1 MGQKEDVMPLPSDNT
16 TFLRRSLQLDGAAS
30 GLTGALLV
38 LAAPPISRVIGL
50 SAPGIARAVG
60 VGLLIFAVALLWNAS
75 RPAPSRGEAMLAVAL
90 NAVWVVGSLVLI
102 VDGPLT
108 LLGAGAVAAVAAAVL
123 GFSVL
128 EVIGL
133 RRLR

>member
-1 MGQKEDVMPLPSDNT
+1 MPLPSDNT
-16 TFLRRSLQLDGAAS
+16 SFLRRSLQLDGAAS

-38 LAAPPISRVIGL
+38 LAAPAISRLIGL

-75 RPAPSRGEAMLAVAL
+75 RPAPSLGEAVLAVAL

-108 LLGAGAVAAVAAAVL
+108 LLGAVAAVAAAVL

>member
-1 MGQKEDVMPLPSDNT
+1 MSLPSDHA

-38 LAAPPISRVIGL
+38 LAAPPISRLIGL

-75 RPAPSRGEAMLAVAL
+75 RLVPRRGEAVLAVAL
-90 NAVWVVGSLVLI
+90 NAVWVVGSLILI

>member
-1 MGQKEDVMPLPSDNT
+1 V
-16 TFLRRSLQLDGAAS
+16 
-30 GLTGALLV
+30 
-38 LAAPPISRVIGL
+38 
-50 SAPGIARAVG
+50 
-60 VGLLIFAVALLWNAS
+60 
-75 RPAPSRGEAMLAVAL
+75 LAVAL
-90 NAVWVVGSLVLI
+90 NAVWVVGSLILI

>member
-1 MGQKEDVMPLPSDNT
+1 MPLPSDNA

-38 LAAPPISRVIGL
+38 LAAPPISRLIGL

-75 RPAPSRGEAMLAVAL
+75 RPVPSRSEAVLAVAL
-90 NAVWVVGSLVLI
+90 NAVWVVGSLILI

>member
-1 MGQKEDVMPLPSDNT
+1 MGEKHGAKAWGK
-16 TFLRRSLQLDGAAS
+16 RRTSFAA
-30 GLTGALLV
+30 
-38 LAAPPISRVIGL
+38 
-50 SAPGIARAVG
+50 
-60 VGLLIFAVALLWNAS
+60 ALLWNAS
-75 RPAPSRGEAMLAVAL
+75 WPAPRRGEAVLAVAL
-90 NAVWVVGSLVLI
+90 NAVWVVGSLILI

>member
-1 MGQKEDVMPLPSDNT
+1 MPLPSDNT
-16 TFLRRSLQLDGAAS
+16 TFLRRSLPLDGAAS

-38 LAAPPISRVIGL
+38 LAAPPISRFIGL

-75 RPAPSRGEAMLAVAL
+75 RPAPSRGEAVLAVAF

>member
-1 MGQKEDVMPLPSDNT
+1 MPLPSDHA
-16 TFLRRSLQLDGAAS
+16 TFLRRGLQLDGAAS

-38 LAAPPISRVIGL
+38 LAAPPISRLIGL
-50 SAPGIARAVG
+50 FAPGNARAVG
-60 VGLLIFAVALLWNAS
+60 VGLLIFAVALLWNAR
-75 RPAPSRGEAMLAVAL
+75 RPVPSRGEAVLAVAL
-90 NAVWVVGSLVLI
+90 NAVWVVGSLILI

-108 LLGAGAVAAVAAAVL
+108 LLGVGAVAAVAAAVL

>member
-1 MGQKEDVMPLPSDNT
+1 MPLPSDNT

-38 LAAPPISRVIGL
+38 LAAPPISRLIGL

-60 VGLLIFAVALLWNAS
+60 VGLLIFAAALLWNAS
-75 RPAPSRGEAMLAVAL
+75 RPAPSRGETMLAVAL

>member
-1 MGQKEDVMPLPSDNT
+1 MPLPSDNT

-38 LAAPPISRVIGL
+38 LAAPPISRLIGL

-60 VGLLIFAVALLWNAS
+60 VGLLIFAVALLWNAR
-75 RPAPSRGEAMLAVAL
+75 RPVPSRSEAVLAVAL
-90 NAVWVVGSLVLI
+90 NAVWVVGSLILI
-102 VDGPLT
+102 VDAPLT